1 VEDDFE
7 VHIREAIADD
17 NAELQNLQA
26 QCPMGTNLVVSS
38 VNTPDFFARA
48 KAFEFYRVYV
58 ACTDQRI
65 IGSAALAIRKAVVNG
80 AIARIGYEFQYFTS
94 PDHRKEHVAR
104 QLHQHIED
112 YLNRQGVVLS
122 YALIMEG
129 NLPAIR
135 LFESQSFKIHR
146 TLVMPGLAVYR
157 QMDVPSIGKIRPIS
171 PEDLEAVA
179 ELLNET
185 WQGFE
190 LYEPTS
196 ADQLDQMITRTPG
209 YSFDSF
215 LVLEKQGKILACLG
229 FWDWNKISQVTVKAL
244 NRKLRMIGML
254 LNITRLFRPMP
265 RSLRPGQTLKQIM
278 LTTIAFKDA
287 MHLRPLLRFVN
298 NQTLLKGSEHI
309 FCVCEKNHM
318 LLSSMKGF
326 IRIDTAIHLYIK
338 FLQPNALMKDKPVFI
353 NGIDL

>member
-1 VEDDFE
+1 M
-7 VHIREAIADD
+7 HIRESIADD
-17 NAELQNLQA
+17 NAELQKLQA
-26 QCPMGTNLVVSS
+26 QCPMGTNLIVSN

-48 KAFEFYRVYV
+48 KAFDFYRVYV
-58 ACTDQRI
+58 ACTDNRI
-65 IGSAALAIRKAVVNG
+65 IGSAALAIRKGVVNG

-94 PDHRKEHVAR
+94 PDHRKKNIAR
-104 QLHQHIED
+104 QLHQHIEGH
-112 YLNRQGVVLS
+112 LTSQGVVLS
-122 YALIMEG
+122 YVLIMEG

-135 LFESQSFKIHR
+135 LFESQGFKPHR
-146 TLVMPGLAVYR
+146 SLVMPGLAVYR
-157 QMDVPSIGKIRPIS
+157 EMDVPSIGKIRPIS
-171 PEDLEAVA
+171 LEDLDAVA
-179 ELLNET
+179 ALLNET
-185 WQGFE
+185 WQGYE

-196 ADQLDQMITRTPG
+196 TDQLVQMITRTPG

-215 LVLEKQGKILACLG
+215 LVLEEKGKILACLG
-229 FWDWNKISQVTVKAL
+229 FWDWNQISHVTVKAL
-244 NRKLRMIGML
+244 SSKLRMIGLL

-298 NQTLLKGSEHI
+298 NQTLLKGTEHI
-309 FCVCEKNHM
+309 FCVSERSHV

-326 IRIDTAIHLYIK
+326 IRIDTGIHLYIK
-338 FLQPNALMKDKPVFI
+338 FLQQSTLMKDKPVFI